1 MNRKLFGTDGI
12 RGLAN
17 RGDMSPEVAF
27 RIGAAIAYQAGKRVE
42 HVPRIVVGKDTRLSG
57 YLFETAVASGICAL
71 GGEVL
76 LSGPLPTPAIA
87 HLTTSMRADAGVVI
101 SASHNPYQDNGIKI
115 FGPNETLR
123 RLFSVPNS
131 IRSVQRG
138 HASGGPS
145 AWTMRPDAT

>member
-1 MNRKLFGTDGI
+1 MSRKLFGTDGI

-17 RGDMSPEVAF
+17 RGDMTPEIAF

-101 SASHNPYQDNGIKI
+101 SASHNAYQDNGIKI
-115 FGPNETLR
+115 FGP
-123 RLFSVPNS
+123 
-131 IRSVQRG
+131 
-138 HASGGPS
+138 
-145 AWTMRPDAT
+145 